1 MKMRQQNNYQL
12 SMNGLIQIGEKEEPR
27 TSTLSNCSRFPYRYR
42 IHQYWARKPWYLVRD
57 YIQRYTEEGDT
68 VLDPFVGS
76 GVTACEALI
85 LHRNVVWRDI
95 NPIAGLMTKV
105 LCVSPINISELQSRA
120 LRIVSDL
127 RKQVGHLYSTT
138 CPQCGRDAE
147 FINGI
152 WEEDSLNKIYLRC
165 ARCHRSELKNADK
178 QDKTLAATVPVGDPL
193 FKDIYWHPLPADSD
207 RNYLGELYTPR
218 NWLALETLYK
228 LISALEPDEITEA
241 IKLMFCS
248 TVARV
253 SRMVFVNKY
262 RLSKGVNP
270 AGVWGEKR
278 FWVPHYS
285 IENSVP
291 YYFVERISKIVQAK
305 EETNMLIGDFYDPR
319 FTCRGFVGSGLK
331 LDLPDE
337 SIDYCFTDP
346 PYGGS
351 VKYLALSTV
360 WNAWLNCAIETSKE
374 IIIDENRTLQDYETK
389 LKKSMAEIYR
399 VLKPAKYLSV
409 TFHSGDLDI
418 WMSLLSACGE
428 SGFDLCNAVPEEPLK
443 RSHNQLEMARR
454 VTTDFVLTFRREV
467 SSNLRGSNAVVDTVA
482 SKLVEDEA
490 RQLINEKGQATT
502 AEIWDRVIL
511 AWLRESDGHPQNS
524 DLKLSMAKLIS
535 LVRKLGFKEGVS
547 IKHDYKGCSREVT
560 IWS

>member
-1 MKMRQQNNYQL
+1 MRQQNNYQS

-27 TSTLSNCSRFPYRYR
+27 TSTLINSSRFPYRYR
-42 IHQYWARKPWYLVRD
+42 MHQYWARKPWYVVRD
-57 YIQRYTEEGDT
+57 YIQRYTEEGNT

-85 LHRNVVWRDI
+85 LRRNVVWRDI

-120 LRIVSDL
+120 LCIVSDL
-127 RKQVGHLYSTT
+127 RKQVGHLYLTT

-152 WEEDSLNKIYLRC
+152 WEEDSLKKVYLRC
-165 ARCHRSELKNADK
+165 VRCHKSELKEADK

-207 RNYLGELYTPR
+207 RNYLGELYTLR

-278 FWVPHYS
+278 FWVPHES
-285 IENSVP
+285 IENSVL
-291 YYFVERISKIVQAK
+291 YYFAQRISKIVQAK
-305 EETNMLIGDFYDPR
+305 QETNMLIGDFYDPR
-319 FTCRGFVGSGLK
+319 STFRGFVGSGLK

-360 WNAWLNCAIETSKE
+360 WNAWLNCAIDTSKE
-374 IIIDENRTLQDYETK
+374 IIIDENRTLQDYEMM
-389 LKKSMAEIYR
+389 LKKSMGEIYR
-399 VLKPAKYLSV
+399 VLKPGRYLSV
-409 TFHSGDLDI
+409 TFHSGDLDV

-467 SSNLRGSNAVVDTVA
+467 SSNLRGSDAVVDTVV

-490 RQLINEKGQATT
+490 RQLINEKGQVTT

-511 AWLRESDGHPQNS
+511 AWLRKSNGHPQSS

-535 LVRKLGFKEGVS
+535 LVRKLGFKEGISV
-547 IKHDYKGCSREVT
+547 KRDYKGCSREVT